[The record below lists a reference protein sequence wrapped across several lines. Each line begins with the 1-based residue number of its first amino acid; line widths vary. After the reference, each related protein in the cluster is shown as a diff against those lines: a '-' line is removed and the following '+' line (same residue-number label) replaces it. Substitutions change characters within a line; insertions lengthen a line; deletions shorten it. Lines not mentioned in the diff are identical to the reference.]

1 MTDAPILAEAGAGPR
16 AIGPPRAAASA
27 ILRAMFDRPID
38 PRTEDRIVFELVRTN
53 RTNGEAQLIGS
64 ATFQEG
70 RSSVDAPES
79 VSVAVTEL
87 LQRAF
92 VDRVQADER
101 PRGYRRSGRGVV
113 DMLVPGMPEHFLA
126 RMRGLWL
133 PYPDG
138 TVVTAR
144 EAGPPSP
151 ALRPV
156 EPEAEAGPPVTD
168 PSVRRATLDEAN
180 EILNVRP
187 IVPANPPTPGLRVAG
202 ERTGINRTD
211 CGWLV

>member
-1 MTDAPILAEAGAGPR
+1 MTDGPILAEAAAEPR
-16 AIGPPRAAASA
+16 AIGPATCGGFGYPAP
-27 ILRAMFDRPID
+27 MFDRPID
-38 PRTEDRIVFELVRTN
+38 PRTEDRIVFELVRTD
-53 RTNGEAQLIGS
+53 RASGEEQAIGS
-64 ATFQEG
+64 AAFQEG
-70 RSSVDAPES
+70 RTSVDAPES

-87 LQRAF
+87 LERAF

-144 EAGPPSP
+144 QAGPPMP

-168 PSVRRATLDEAN
+168 PSVRRATLQEAN
-180 EILNVRP
+180 QILNVRP
-187 IVPANPPTPGLRVAG
+187 IVPANPPTAGLRVAG